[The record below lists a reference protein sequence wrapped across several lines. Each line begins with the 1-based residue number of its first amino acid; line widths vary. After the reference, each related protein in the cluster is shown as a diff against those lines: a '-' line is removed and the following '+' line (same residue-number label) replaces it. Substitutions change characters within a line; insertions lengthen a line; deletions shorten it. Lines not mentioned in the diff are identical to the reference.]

1 MKNLAATYPIGL
13 DFCDQDVYAVQL
25 KKIRDGTAV
34 RAMVHQ
40 RLSQAPADV
49 LESSDTFVSSVKD
62 IVKNSNFRGKRALIH
77 IPSQYVYTFPISFE
91 IGDDRSIEEA
101 MVRELEAH
109 LSFPV
114 KDAIIDYPSLDT
126 LSSGD
131 PTKYKAVIIAAQ
143 RDKMEHYLH
152 VLERAGLSVEAV
164 DFGLCSLMRL
174 HRSLYSLS
182 GDPVILCNIGH
193 TQSILAIVTH
203 DSILAHRNISW
214 GIQTLLSRLQSN
226 LELPAES
233 EQAMALLR
241 EYGISYEDFQSG
253 PEIPI
258 AEDKGMSGNKMDIYR
273 TLFQILIPH
282 IDDFIHELHPIIGYV
297 RSENQQAAFEGI
309 YMYGHASSVCHLD
322 QYLEKTLNIPT
333 RCINPMT
340 KLIPFSDS
348 LLPDSPEGAPFALA
362 LGLAMRR
369 VPWL

>member
-1 MKNLAATYPIGL
+1 MRNLAATYPIGL
-13 DFCDQDVYAVQL
+13 DFSDQDVYAVQL

-40 RLSQAPADV
+40 RLSRTPADF
-49 LESSDTFVSSVKD
+49 LESSDTFVSSLKD
-62 IVKNSNFRGKRALIH
+62 IVKNNIFRGKRALIH
-77 IPSQYVYTFPISFE
+77 IPSQYVFTFPISFE
-91 IGDDRSIEEA
+91 IRDDRSIEEA

-114 KDAIIDYPSLDT
+114 KDAVIDYPSLDT
-126 LSSGD
+126 ISSGAT
-131 PTKYKAVIIAAQ
+131 TKYKAVIIAAE

-174 HRSLYSLS
+174 HRYLYNLS
-182 GDPVILCNIGH
+182 EDPVILCNIGH

-203 DSILAHRNISW
+203 DSILAYRNVSW
-214 GIQTLLSRLQSN
+214 GIQTLLNRLQSN
-226 LELPAES
+226 LELPADTEP
-233 EQAMALLR
+233 AMALLR
-241 EYGISYEDFQSG
+241 KYGISYEDFQSG
-253 PEIPI
+253 PAIPA
-258 AEDKGMSGNKMDIYR
+258 AEDDGMNGNKIDIYR

-309 YMYGHASSVCHLD
+309 YMYGHANSICHLD
-322 QYLEKTLNIPT
+322 RYLEKTLNIPT
-333 RCINPMT
+333 RCINPT
-340 KLIPFSDS
+340 SKLIPSADS
-348 LLPDSPEGAPFALA
+348 LLSDSSEGAPFALA